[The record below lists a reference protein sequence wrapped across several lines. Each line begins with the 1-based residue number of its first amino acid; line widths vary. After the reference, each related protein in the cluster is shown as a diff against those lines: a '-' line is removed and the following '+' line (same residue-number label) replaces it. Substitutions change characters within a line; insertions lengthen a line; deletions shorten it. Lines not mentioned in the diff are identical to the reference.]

1 MRASRDRPASDGDPA
16 VAGDPAREDDGG
28 GAGDGPRGSRRAVA
42 VVIAVVF
49 LDLLGFGV
57 VIPILPFYVRS
68 FGVSDVFIG
77 LIAAAYSLAQFL
89 AAPTLGRISDE
100 RGRRPVIAFS
110 VAMAGGA
117 WIVFGFATEIGDIA
131 GPAAAVATLLLS
143 RTLAGAAGGNISAAQ
158 AYVAD
163 VTPRER
169 RAGALGLVGA
179 AFSLGF
185 VFGPALGGVAASDQ
199 VVSAADALLPEYV
212 PTTRFTLPSFLAAGL
227 SFLAAGAAVAVLRE
241 PERTRASGAGRRSL
255 VEQFRSAL
263 ADDTLRPLVASY
275 FVTSVAFA
283 GIQVMFIPF
292 AADFY
297 GYDATAAA
305 VFLTY
310 IGVLGTINQGALVGP
325 LERRLGAVRLAVI
338 GGTSLAAALAF
349 LPFTPQIGAALP
361 LAGDPGSGLLTGP
374 ILTGPTV
381 ALFAVGALLS
391 FGNGSLNVSLS
402 TLVSDR
408 ASDETQGAAFG
419 VTQGAGSLGR
429 TVGPP
434 VAASAYVLAYWSPFV
449 AGAVLLLP
457 MVWVLARG
465 ATTER
470 TDTW

>member
-1 MRASRDRPASDGDPA
+1 MSDSPDGADAADEAAADSSTDADR
-16 VAGDPAREDDGG
+16 
-28 GAGDGPRGSRRAVA
+28 PRGSRRAVA
-42 VVIAVVF
+42 VVIGVVF

-77 LIAAAYSLAQFL
+77 LTAASYSLAQFL

-110 VAMAGGA
+110 VAMAGVA
-117 WIVFGFATEIGDIA
+117 WLVFGFATEIGAIA
-131 GPAAAVATLLLS
+131 GTGAAVATLLLS

-158 AYVAD
+158 AYIAD
-163 VTPRER
+163 VTPREK

-185 VFGPALGGVAASDQ
+185 VFGPALGGVAASDP
-199 VVSAADALLPEYV
+199 VVSAADALLPAFV

-227 SFLAAGAAVAVLRE
+227 SFLAFGAALAVLKE
-241 PERTRASGAGRRSL
+241 PDRTRGSGARSGSL
-255 VEQFRSAL
+255 IDQFRTAL
-263 ADDTLRPLVASY
+263 ADDALRPLVASY

-349 LPFTPQIGAALP
+349 LPFTPEIGALLP
-361 LAGDPGSGLLTGP
+361 LPGDPGSGLLSGP
-374 ILTGPTV
+374 LLTGPTV
-381 ALFAVGALLS
+381 ALFGVGALLS
-391 FGNGSLNVSLS
+391 FGNGALNVSLS

-449 AGAVLLLP
+449 AGAVLLVP
-457 MVWVLARG
+457 VVYVLGRG
-465 ATTER
+465 GAFGGSEAAGTE
-470 TDTW
+470 

>member
-1 MRASRDRPASDGDPA
+1 VSAPSDQSPPGDDDDAASG
-16 VAGDPAREDDGG
+16 
-28 GAGDGPRGSRRAVA
+28 GSRRAVA

-100 RGRRPVIAFS
+100 RGRKPVIAFS
-110 VAMAGGA
+110 VAMAGVA
-117 WIVFGFATEIGDIA
+117 WLVFGFATEIGAVA
-131 GPAAAVATLLLS
+131 GSAAAVATLLLS

-158 AYVAD
+158 AYIAD
-163 VTPRER
+163 VTPREK

-199 VVSAADALLPEYV
+199 VVAAADALLPSVV

-227 SFLAAGAAVAVLRE
+227 SFLAAGAAVVVLRE
-241 PERTRASGAGRRSL
+241 PERTRRAGAGRRSL
-255 VEQFRSAL
+255 VGQFRSAL
-263 ADDTLRPLVASY
+263 ADDALRPLVASY

-325 LERRLGAVRLAVI
+325 LERRLGALRLAVI
-338 GGTSLAAALAF
+338 GGTALAASLAV
-349 LPFTPQIGAALP
+349 LPFTPDIGGLLP
-361 LAGDPGSGLLTGP
+361 LPGGTGGGLLTGP

-381 ALFAVGALLS
+381 TLFAAGALLS

-402 TLVSDR
+402 TLVSER

-449 AGAVLLLP
+449 AGAVLLVP
-457 MVWVLARG
+457 VVWVLSRG
-465 ATTER
+465 GVAESMEA
-470 TDTW
+470 W

>member
-1 MRASRDRPASDGDPA
+1 MSAPSDQSPPGDDDDAASG
-16 VAGDPAREDDGG
+16 
-28 GAGDGPRGSRRAVA
+28 GSRRAVA

-100 RGRRPVIAFS
+100 RGRKPVIAFS
-110 VAMAGGA
+110 VAMAGVA
-117 WIVFGFATEIGDIA
+117 WLVFGFATEIGAVA
-131 GPAAAVATLLLS
+131 GSAAAVATLLLS

-158 AYVAD
+158 AYIAD
-163 VTPRER
+163 VTPREK

-199 VVSAADALLPEYV
+199 VVAAADALLPSVV

-227 SFLAAGAAVAVLRE
+227 SFLAAGAAVVVLRE
-241 PERTRASGAGRRSL
+241 PERTRRAGAGRRSL
-255 VEQFRSAL
+255 VGQFRSAL
-263 ADDTLRPLVASY
+263 ADDALRPLVASY

-325 LERRLGAVRLAVI
+325 LERRLGALRLAVI
-338 GGTSLAAALAF
+338 GGTALAASLAV
-349 LPFTPQIGAALP
+349 LPFTPDIGGLLP
-361 LAGDPGSGLLTGP
+361 LPGGTGGGLLTGP

-381 ALFAVGALLS
+381 TLFAAGALLS

-402 TLVSDR
+402 TLVSER

-449 AGAVLLLP
+449 AGAVLLVP
-457 MVWVLARG
+457 VVWVLSRG
-465 ATTER
+465 GVAESMEA
-470 TDTW
+470 W

>member
-1 MRASRDRPASDGDPA
+1 MGDGGADGD
-16 VAGDPAREDDGG
+16 
-28 GAGDGPRGSRRAVA
+28 GAAAAPTGSRRAVA
-42 VVIAVVF
+42 VVIGVVF

-77 LIAAAYSLAQFL
+77 LTAASYSLAQFL

-110 VAMAGGA
+110 VAMAGVA
-117 WIVFGFATEIGDIA
+117 WIGFAFATEVGALA
-131 GPAAAVATLLLS
+131 GTAAAVATLLLS

-158 AYVAD
+158 AYIAD
-163 VTPRER
+163 VTPREK

-185 VFGPALGGVAASDQ
+185 VFGPALGGIAASEQ
-199 VVSAADALLPEYV
+199 VVSTARSVLPAFV

-227 SFLAAGAAVAVLRE
+227 SFLAAAAALLVLKE
-241 PERTRASGAGRRSL
+241 PDRTRSTGGRSSL
-255 VEQFRSAL
+255 IDQFRTAL
-263 ADDTLRPLVASY
+263 ADDDLRPLVASY

-310 IGVLGTINQGALVGP
+310 IGVLGTINQGVLVGR
-325 LERRLGAVRLAVI
+325 LEQALGAIKLAVI
-338 GGTSLAAALAF
+338 GGAGLATSLAL
-349 LPFTPQIGAALP
+349 LPFTPQIGAILP
-361 LAGDPGSGLLTGP
+361 LPPGTGEGLLTGP

-381 ALFAVGALLS
+381 ALFGVGALLS
-391 FGNGSLNVSLS
+391 FGNGALNVSLS

-449 AGAVLLLP
+449 AGAVLLVP
-457 MVWVLARG
+457 VVYVLARG
-465 ATTER
+465 RTLGGRAATV
-470 TDTW
+470 DD

>member
-1 MRASRDRPASDGDPA
+1 MPASPDQSP
-16 VAGDPAREDDGG
+16 AGDDDDDDA
-28 GAGDGPRGSRRAVA
+28 AGGSRRAVA

-100 RGRRPVIAFS
+100 RGRKPVIAFS
-110 VAMAGGA
+110 VAMAGVA
-117 WIVFGFATEIGDIA
+117 WLVFGFATEIGSVA
-131 GPAAAVATLLLS
+131 GSAAAVATLLLS

-158 AYVAD
+158 AYIAD

-199 VVSAADALLPEYV
+199 VVAAADALLPSVV

-227 SFLAAGAAVAVLRE
+227 SFLAAGAAVVVLRE
-241 PERTRASGAGRRSL
+241 PERTRRGSASRRSL
-255 VEQFRSAL
+255 VGQFRSAL
-263 ADDTLRPLVASY
+263 ADDALRPLVASY

-338 GGTSLAAALAF
+338 GGTALAASLAI
-349 LPFTPQIGAALP
+349 LPFTPEVGGLLP
-361 LAGDPGSGLLTGP
+361 LPGGTGDGLLTGP
-374 ILTGPTV
+374 VLTGPTV
-381 ALFAVGALLS
+381 ALFGVGALLS

-402 TLVSDR
+402 TLVSER

-434 VAASAYVLAYWSPFV
+434 TAAAAYVLAYWSPFV
-449 AGAVLLLP
+449 AGAVLLVP
-457 MVWVLARG
+457 VVWVLSRG
-465 ATTER
+465 GVTESMEA
-470 TDTW
+470 W

>member
-1 MRASRDRPASDGDPA
+1 
-16 VAGDPAREDDGG
+16 
-28 GAGDGPRGSRRAVA
+28 
-42 VVIAVVF
+42 VIAVVF

-110 VAMAGGA
+110 VAMAGVA
-117 WIVFGFATEIGDIA
+117 WLVFGFATEIGDIA

-158 AYVAD
+158 AYIAD

-199 VVSAADALLPEYV
+199 VVAAADALLPAVV

-241 PERTRASGAGRRSL
+241 PERTRVSGAGRRSL
-255 VEQFRSAL
+255 VGQFRSAL
-263 ADDTLRPLVASY
+263 ADDALRPLVASY

-310 IGVLGTINQGALVGP
+310 IGVLGTVNQGALVGP

-338 GGTSLAAALAF
+338 GGTALATSLAL
-349 LPFTPQIGAALP
+349 LPFTPELGGLLP
-361 LAGDPGSGLLTGP
+361 LPGGTGDGLLDGA

-402 TLVSDR
+402 TLVSER

-449 AGAVLLLP
+449 AGAVLLVP
-457 MVWVLARG
+457 VVWVLARG
-465 ATTER
+465 TVTEPA
-470 TDTW
+470 DAW

>member
-1 MRASRDRPASDGDPA
+1 MATSRSESDADTA
-16 VAGDPAREDDGG
+16 VPPPSADE
-28 GAGDGPRGSRRAVA
+28 DGPRGSRRAVA
-42 VVIAVVF
+42 VVVGVVF

-77 LIAAAYSLAQFL
+77 LTAASYSLAQFL

-110 VAMAGGA
+110 VAVAGVA
-117 WIVFGFATEIGDIA
+117 WVGFGFATEVGAVA
-131 GPAAAVATLLLS
+131 GTAAAVATLLLS

-158 AYVAD
+158 AYIAD

-199 VVSAADALLPEYV
+199 VVSAADALLPAFV

-227 SFLAAGAAVAVLRE
+227 SFLAAAAAMAVLRE
-241 PERTRASGAGRRSL
+241 PERTRTTGGRSGSL
-255 VEQFRSAL
+255 VDQFRTAL
-263 ADDTLRPLVASY
+263 SDDALRPLVVSY

-283 GIQVMFIPF
+283 GVQVMFIPF
-292 AADFY
+292 AADYY

-325 LERRLGAVRLAVI
+325 LERRLGATRLAVV
-338 GGTSLAAALAF
+338 GGVSLAAALAL
-349 LPFTPQIGAALP
+349 LPFSPDVGRLLPLPAGTGGSP
-361 LAGDPGSGLLTGP
+361 LAGPL
-374 ILTGPTV
+374 LTGPTV

-408 ASDETQGAAFG
+408 ASAETQGAAFG

-434 VAASAYVLAYWSPFV
+434 VAAAAYVLAYWSPFV
-449 AGAVLLLP
+449 GGAVLLVP
-457 MVWVLARG
+457 VVYVLARG
-465 ATTER
+465 R
-470 TDTW
+470 TLGGAQQVADD

>member
-1 MRASRDRPASDGDPA
+1 
-16 VAGDPAREDDGG
+16 
-28 GAGDGPRGSRRAVA
+28 
-42 VVIAVVF
+42 VIAVVF

-110 VAMAGGA
+110 VAMAGVA
-117 WIVFGFATEIGDIA
+117 WLVFGFATEIGDIA

-158 AYVAD
+158 AYIAD

-199 VVSAADALLPEYV
+199 VVAAADALLPSVV

-227 SFLAAGAAVAVLRE
+227 SFLAAGAAVVVLRE
-241 PERTRASGAGRRSL
+241 PERTRRAGAGRRSL
-255 VEQFRSAL
+255 VGQFRSAL
-263 ADDTLRPLVASY
+263 ADDALRPLVASY

-325 LERRLGAVRLAVI
+325 LERRLGALRLAVI
-338 GGTSLAAALAF
+338 GGTALAASLAV
-349 LPFTPQIGAALP
+349 LPFTPDIGGLLP
-361 LAGDPGSGLLTGP
+361 LPGGTGGGLLTGP

-381 ALFAVGALLS
+381 TLFAAGALLS

-402 TLVSDR
+402 TLVSER

-449 AGAVLLLP
+449 AGAVLLVP
-457 MVWVLARG
+457 VVWVLSRG
-465 ATTER
+465 GVAESMEA
-470 TDTW
+470 W

>member
-1 MRASRDRPASDGDPA
+1 
-16 VAGDPAREDDGG
+16 
-28 GAGDGPRGSRRAVA
+28 
-42 VVIAVVF
+42 
-49 LDLLGFGV
+49 
-57 VIPILPFYVRS
+57 
-68 FGVSDVFIG
+68 
-77 LIAAAYSLAQFL
+77 
-89 AAPTLGRISDE
+89 
-100 RGRRPVIAFS
+100 
-110 VAMAGGA
+110 
-117 WIVFGFATEIGDIA
+117 
-131 GPAAAVATLLLS
+131 
-143 RTLAGAAGGNISAAQ
+143 
-158 AYVAD
+158 

-199 VVSAADALLPEYV
+199 VVAAADALLPAVV

-241 PERTRASGAGRRSL
+241 PERTRVSGAGRRSL
-255 VEQFRSAL
+255 VGQFRSAL
-263 ADDTLRPLVASY
+263 ADDALRPLVASY

-310 IGVLGTINQGALVGP
+310 IGVLGTVNQGALVGP

-338 GGTSLAAALAF
+338 GGTALATSLAL
-349 LPFTPQIGAALP
+349 LPFTPELGGLLP
-361 LAGDPGSGLLTGP
+361 LPGGTGDGLLDGA

-402 TLVSDR
+402 TLVSER

-449 AGAVLLLP
+449 AGAVLLVP
-457 MVWVLARG
+457 VVWVLARG
-465 ATTER
+465 TVTEPA
-470 TDTW
+470 DAW

>member
-1 MRASRDRPASDGDPA
+1 MTTSSDDPDA
-16 VAGDPAREDDGG
+16 ADAAAGGSSTDGG
-28 GAGDGPRGSRRAVA
+28 DDTPRGSRRAVA
-42 VVIAVVF
+42 VVIGVVF

-77 LIAAAYSLAQFL
+77 LTAASYSLAQFL

-110 VAMAGGA
+110 VAMAGVA
-117 WIVFGFATEIGDIA
+117 WLVFGFATEIGAVA
-131 GPAAAVATLLLS
+131 GTAAAVATLLIS

-158 AYVAD
+158 AYIAD

-199 VVSAADALLPEYV
+199 VVSAADALLPAFV
-212 PTTRFTLPSFLAAGL
+212 PTTRFTLPSFTAAAL
-227 SFLAAGAAVAVLRE
+227 SFLAFGAALIVLKE
-241 PERTRASGAGRRSL
+241 PERTRSTGARSSSL
-255 VEQFRSAL
+255 VEQFRTAL
-263 ADDTLRPLVASY
+263 ADDALRPLVASY

-292 AADFY
+292 AADYY

-310 IGVLGTINQGALVGP
+310 IGVLGTINQGVLVGK
-325 LERRLGAVRLAVI
+325 LERYLGAIKLAVV
-338 GGTSLAAALAF
+338 GGTALAASLAF
-349 LPFTPQIGAALP
+349 LPFTPEIGALLP
-361 LAGDPGSGLLTGP
+361 LPGDPGDGLLSGP
-374 ILTGPTV
+374 LLTGPTV

-449 AGAVLLLP
+449 AGAVLLVP
-457 MVWVLARG
+457 VVYVLARG
-465 ATTER
+465 R
-470 TDTW
+470 TLGGSDAAGAK

>member
-1 MRASRDRPASDGDPA
+1 MTTPRAGTAPDAEVPPASAGGDDPA
-16 VAGDPAREDDGG
+16 APE
-28 GAGDGPRGSRRAVA
+28 GSRRAVA
-42 VVIAVVF
+42 VVIGVVF

-110 VAMAGGA
+110 VAMAGVA
-117 WIVFGFATEIGDIA
+117 WLVFGFATEIGAVA
-131 GPAAAVATLLLS
+131 GTGAAVATLLLS

-158 AYVAD
+158 AYIAD
-163 VTPRER
+163 VTPREK

-185 VFGPALGGVAASDQ
+185 VFGPALGGVAASDS
-199 VVSAADALLPEYV
+199 VVAAADALLPGFV

-227 SFLAAGAAVAVLRE
+227 SFLAAGAAVAVLSE
-241 PERTRASGAGRRSL
+241 PERTRPAGAGRGTL
-255 VEQFRSAL
+255 VGQFRSAL
-263 ADDTLRPLVASY
+263 ADDALRPLVASY

-292 AADFY
+292 AADFH

-310 IGVLGTINQGALVGP
+310 IGVLGTVNQGALVGP

-338 GGTSLAAALAF
+338 GGTALAASLAL
-349 LPFTPQIGAALP
+349 LPFTPELGRLLP
-361 LAGDPGSGLLTGP
+361 LPGGTGLLAGP

-391 FGNGSLNVSLS
+391 FGNGSLTVSLS
-402 TLVSDR
+402 TLVSER

-434 VAASAYVLAYWSPFV
+434 VAAAAYVVAYWSPFV
-449 AGAVLLLP
+449 AGAVLLAP
-457 MVWVLARG
+457 VVYVLAGGRALGGTSG
-465 ATTER
+465 AA
-470 TDTW
+470 D

>member
-1 MRASRDRPASDGDPA
+1 VSTPSSGSAADASPAAASSDG
-16 VAGDPAREDDGG
+16 GDDA
-28 GAGDGPRGSRRAVA
+28 PRGSRRAVA
-42 VVIAVVF
+42 VVIGVVF

-77 LIAAAYSLAQFL
+77 LTAASYSLAQFL

-110 VAMAGGA
+110 VAMAGVA
-117 WIVFGFATEIGDIA
+117 WLVFGFATEVGAVA
-131 GPAAAVATLLLS
+131 GAGAAVATLLLS

-158 AYVAD
+158 AYIAD

-185 VFGPALGGVAASDQ
+185 VFGPALGGVAASEQ
-199 VVSAADALLPEYV
+199 VVSAADTLLPGFV

-227 SFLAAGAAVAVLRE
+227 SFLAAVAALLVLKE
-241 PERTRASGAGRRSL
+241 PERTRAAGARTGSL
-255 VEQFRSAL
+255 VEQFRTAL
-263 ADDTLRPLVASY
+263 ADDALRPLVASY
-275 FVTSVAFA
+275 FATSVAFA

-325 LERRLGAVRLAVI
+325 LERRLGAIRLAVI
-338 GGTSLAAALAF
+338 GGTALATALAI
-349 LPFTPQIGAALP
+349 LPFTPEVGAILP
-361 LAGDPGSGLLTGP
+361 LPGGAGEGLLTGP
-374 ILTGPTV
+374 LVTGPTV

-391 FGNGSLNVSLS
+391 FGNGALNVSLS

-429 TVGPP
+429 MVGPP
-434 VAASAYVLAYWSPFV
+434 VAAAAYVLAYWSPFV
-449 AGAVLLLP
+449 AGAVLLVP
-457 MVWVLARG
+457 VVYVLGWGRTLGGRG
-465 ATTER
+465 DAAE
-470 TDTW
+470 

>member
-1 MRASRDRPASDGDPA
+1 MCASRDGSPPDSASGSTD
-16 VAGDPAREDDGG
+16 
-28 GAGDGPRGSRRAVA
+28 GDGPRGSRRAVA
-42 VVIAVVF
+42 VVIGVVF

-100 RGRRPVIAFS
+100 RGRRPVITFS
-110 VAMAGGA
+110 VAMAGVA
-117 WIVFGFATEIGDIA
+117 WLVFGFATEIGAVA
-131 GPAAAVATLLLS
+131 GTGAAVATLLLS
-143 RTLAGAAGGNISAAQ
+143 RALAGAAGGNISAAQ
-158 AYVAD
+158 AYIAD
-163 VTPRER
+163 VTPREK

-199 VVSAADALLPEYV
+199 VVAAADDLLPAVV

-227 SFLAAGAAVAVLRE
+227 SFLAAGAAVAVLTE
-241 PERTRASGAGRRSL
+241 PERTRTGGGGRSI
-255 VEQFRSAL
+255 VGQFRSAL
-263 ADDTLRPLVASY
+263 ADDALRPLVASY

-310 IGVLGTINQGALVGP
+310 IGVLGTVNQGALVGP

-338 GGTSLAAALAF
+338 GGTALATALAL
-349 LPFTPQIGAALP
+349 LPFTPELGGLLP
-361 LAGDPGSGLLTGP
+361 LPGGTGDGLLDGAV
-374 ILTGPTV
+374 LTGPTV

-402 TLVSDR
+402 TLVSER

-449 AGAVLLLP
+449 AGAVLLVP
-457 MVWVLARG
+457 VVYVLARG
-465 ATTER
+465 R
-470 TDTW
+470 TLGGGSGT